1 GAACLLDGWR
11 PTKRQRRNL
20 EDDVWTRLLAAKRLT
35 EVFPGNAQCR
45 TARHRKR
52 GEHGRPL
59 VQEVVVHR
67 GRHAGRQWN
76 LDVGTREAP
85 APSVTTATSAG
96 CRWLRSSSRTVGV
109 ASGVTGPSNT
119 SGPLVMFTTA
129 TRTRNTLA
137 TPVSAGSV
145 PTV

>member
-1 GAACLLDGWR
+1 VDAGGKRAHRRLWTVAVPRTTAGLAAEPARAARATAAGPLAPGAAPGAACLLDGWR

-59 VQEVVVHR
+59 VQEVVVHP
-67 GRHAGRQWN
+67 GRHAARQWN
-76 LDVGTREAP
+76 PDVGKRKI
-85 APSVTTATSAG
+85 
-96 CRWLRSSSRTVGV
+96 L
-109 ASGVTGPSNT
+109 
-119 SGPLVMFTTA
+119 
-129 TRTRNTLA
+129 
-137 TPVSAGSV
+137 SV
-145 PTV
+145 PVQTYEPEAL